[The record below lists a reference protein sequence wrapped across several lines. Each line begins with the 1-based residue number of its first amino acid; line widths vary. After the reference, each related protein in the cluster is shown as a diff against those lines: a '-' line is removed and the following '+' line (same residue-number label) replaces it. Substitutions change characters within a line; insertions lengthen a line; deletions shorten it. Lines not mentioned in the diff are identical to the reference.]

1 LNEHLP
7 EGQKL
12 TDLEHILHVL
22 DFDGSGNIELNEF
35 FEVCRRFYTFLNE
48 TICSRVVICC
58 MHRRSEFLML
68 KA

>member
-35 FEVCRRFYTFLNE
+35 FEVCRRFYTFP
-48 TICSRVVICC
+48 
-58 MHRRSEFLML
+58 
-68 KA
+68 